1 MEKKNK
7 GKLKRTSN
15 FGKKKKKKRESWK
28 KKYKKC
34 KKIKIK

>member
-28 KKYKKC
+28 KNTKNVKK
-34 KKIKIK
+34 